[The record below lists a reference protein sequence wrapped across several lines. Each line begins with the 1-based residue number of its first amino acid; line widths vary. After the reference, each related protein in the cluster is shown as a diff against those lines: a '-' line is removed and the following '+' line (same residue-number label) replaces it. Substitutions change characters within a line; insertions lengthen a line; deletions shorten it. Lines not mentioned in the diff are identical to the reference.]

1 MQYYSLYFS
10 LIYVLIYDELE
21 SKKHGYFTKHDWIR
35 THAFRFTY
43 APMWHHPIIGGG
55 GDQVWSSES
64 DAVLVVPTPTPCSAY
79 VKGEADKKETRARIT
94 GLHLHDT

>member
-21 SKKHGYFTKHDWIR
+21 SKKDMVILRSMIGSGPHTFT
-35 THAFRFTY
+35 FTY

-55 GDQVWSSES
+55 GDQVWSS